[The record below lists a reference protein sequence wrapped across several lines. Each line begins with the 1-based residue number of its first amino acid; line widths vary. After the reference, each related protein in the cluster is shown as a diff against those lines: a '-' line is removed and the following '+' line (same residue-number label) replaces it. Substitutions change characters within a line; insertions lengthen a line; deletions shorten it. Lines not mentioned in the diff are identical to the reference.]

1 MFRNLPNRSCTIFFF
16 SPKLV
21 WQVALKKAEVTLKLL
36 VDIDMLL
43 KVEKRIRGGIC
54 QSINRYAKSNNEY
67 MEVLNDKFYH
77 ILIISSYK
85 KTQ

>member
-1 MFRNLPNRSCTIFFF
+1 M
-16 SPKLV
+16 
-21 WQVALKKAEVTLKLL
+21 L

-43 KVEKRIRGGIC
+43 RVEKRIRGGIC

-67 MEVLNDKFYH
+67 MEVLNDKFYY